1 MGPLVDSFASAILDL
16 VIVAISEELTTAEAG
31 EGPDEVATGGAAGG
45 AAGDGGKAKAVTQA
59 MSLSDSAP
67 LMETVLHGL
76 ISLSLSFVK
85 QMNLFRLR
93 CPSLVPFPC
102 TACSAAGA
110 APCAM

>member
-31 EGPDEVATGGAAGG
+31 EGPDEVATRG
-45 AAGDGGKAKAVTQA
+45 AAGDGGKAGPKAVTQA

-76 ISLSLSFVK
+76 ISLSLS
-85 QMNLFRLR
+85 LFR
-93 CPSLVPFPC
+93 
-102 TACSAAGA
+102 
-110 APCAM
+110 